1 MELISLSPCRNTSP
15 LRRSRSIP
23 PHCVLST
30 VFVNVNVNESTVLS
44 RYTAL
49 ARRSPARSRP
59 QDRNHAQALPFFL
72 RGLECFSKGE
82 IAT

>member
-15 LRRSRSIP
+15 LRGSRSIP

-30 VFVNVNVNESTVLS
+30 VFVNVNESTVLS

-59 QDRNHAQALPFFL
+59 QDRNHVQALPFFL